1 MRALK
6 RGFRNFRRHPVR
18 NLVVILLLFVC
29 LTFSLSMLAVKLA
42 ADNQVQQV
50 QESVGNYGE
59 MTVSSDYQMQVF
71 QQERSKTQ
79 AERAAEARSMT
90 PEQQLEQRAQFLV
103 PESQTDAFSQ
113 QSEIM
118 TYDKILD
125 TRIAL
130 SDITNTELESAFSL
144 RSRSGNEA
152 GPAELSSNSFEF
164 EGNTNGA
171 SAADFM
177 VGNKQLVDGSFYT
190 YQDYLNAN
198 PVVLVEENLAQSN
211 NLNVGDKI
219 TATISGET
227 GTEAEVPL
235 KIIGIYET
243 IQAQQGN
250 QDQNQTFNPAGN
262 EFFAPLSVVQKLN
275 ATPGYVSLGSYYF
288 DNESDASA
296 AQQAFDP
303 GSVSINNTST
313 AKFQFMTDQADYQ
326 AISDPLN
333 KVSKTSVIGLAGA
346 LGACALIILLA
357 MAIIIGGRTR
367 ELGVL
372 KAIGA
377 TNRQVM
383 AQYAVEVI
391 CICLVA
397 IILAMGTTAI
407 ISQSM
412 GNWLLG
418 NKTVAVNENETTQAG
433 QQGPGNFRGGGGG
446 GVFIGAG
453 NNNLYKAG
461 SSRSA
466 ANNQTSVQLN
476 VVYQGSLFLYSI
488 LILLF
493 IGLLG
498 MAVPVIWITRL
509 KPARVLSI
517 E

>member
-1 MRALK
+1 MRAIR
-6 RGFRNFRRHPVR
+6 RGFRSFRRHYVR
-18 NLVVILLLFVC
+18 NLIVVLLLFVC

-42 ADNQVQQV
+42 ADNQVQQIKA
-50 QESVGNYGE
+50 SVGNYAE
-59 MTVSSDYQMQVF
+59 MRVSSDYQMQVF
-71 QQERSKTQ
+71 EQERQKSQ
-79 AERAAEARSMT
+79 AERAAEARAMT
-90 PEQQLEQRAQFLV
+90 PEQQLEQRARFLV
-103 PESQTDAFSQ
+103 PEAQTDAFSQ
-113 QSEIM
+113 TPQIL
-118 TYDKILD
+118 TYDKVLD
-125 TRIAL
+125 TRITV
-130 SDITNTELESAFSL
+130 SGITNTELESAFSL
-144 RSRSGNEA
+144 RQRSGNEA

-177 VGNKQLVDGSFYT
+177 VGNKELVDGSFYT
-190 YQDYLNAN
+190 YQDYLKSN
-198 PVVLVEENLAQSN
+198 PVVMIEQNLAQSN
-211 NLNVGDKI
+211 NLKVGDSI
-219 TATISGET
+219 TALINGET
-227 GTEAEVPL
+227 GSQAEVPL
-235 KIIGIYET
+235 KVVGIYQT
-243 IQAQQGN
+243 VQAQQEN
-250 QDQNQTFNPAGN
+250 QNQTFNPAGN
-262 EFFAPLSVVQKLN
+262 EFFAPLSIVQKLN
-275 ATPGYVSLGSYYF
+275 GTPGYVSLGSYYF
-288 DNESDASA
+288 DNEADADG
-296 AQQAFDP
+296 AQQAFD
-303 GSVSINNTST
+303 GQTVSINGTSVVRY
-313 AKFQFMTDQADYQ
+313 QLMTDQADYQ
-326 AISDPLN
+326 AIADPVTKAGN
-333 KVSKTSVIGLAGA
+333 TSMIGLAGA

-397 IILAMGTTAI
+397 IILAMGVTAI

-418 NKTVAVNENETTQAG
+418 NKTVSTGENQSTQGG
-433 QQGPGNFRGGGGG
+433 QQGPQGQPNFRSGGGFMVGG
-446 GVFIGAG
+446 
-453 NNNLYKAG
+453 NNLYKSG

-466 ANNQTSVQLN
+466 NSQTSVQLN
-476 VVYQGSLFLYSI
+476 VVYQGSLFLYAV

-498 MAVPVIWITRL
+498 MAVPIIWITRL